1 MTDNAIRING
11 VEVYEH
17 DIYSLTDEFINTEL
31 EGDPERVR
39 ENFARMILYIGD
51 RIQKP
56 SHDDITLLD
65 GIFQIYVRLCLKYSV
80 LPSLEMFSQL
90 VKTNRATFGD
100 WARGEYRANNDTYST
115 TVKAW
120 RETCRSFV
128 VDKLHNSDKVNV
140 NLIFIAKANYGMKE
154 AVSEPIEDYDA
165 SKPVLSAHEIHKAFI
180 ERKKPEIHF
189 DEAGNILGME

>member
-1 MTDNAIRING
+1 MK
-11 VEVYEH
+11 
-17 DIYSLTDEFINTEL
+17 
-31 EGDPERVR
+31 

-56 SHDDITLLD
+56 SHDDIMLLD
-65 GIFQIYVRLCLKYSV
+65 GIFQIYVRLCLKYGV

-115 TVKAW
+115 TVKEW

-128 VDKLHNSDKVNV
+128 VDRLHNSEKVNV

-154 AVSEPIEDYDA
+154 ATGEPIENYDA
-165 SKPVLSAHEIHKAFI
+165 NKPQMTAQEIHQARL
-180 ERKKPEIHF
+180 ERKRPEINL
-189 DEAGNILGME
+189 DEDGNILGME